1 MSYYHTPVLLDEVV
15 SGLHI
20 EEGKRYIDAT
30 LGGGG
35 HAWEIIKRGGIL
47 LGIDAD
53 WEAVGHTREEFKRNK
68 QESAVPGEWSIVQGN
83 FRDIAKIAKRNGFD
97 EVAGVLFDLGV
108 SSRQLD
114 SADKGFTYRI
124 GTGRLDMRF
133 DQLAGEPADAYV
145 NRVSEEELYE
155 IFSKFG
161 EEERARTIAHALVRA
176 RSIKPLKTAGDIN
189 KVVIDMIGNE
199 HASQPTLSRIFQAI
213 RIAVNDE
220 LRAIEDG
227 LIGAHDV
234 LQKNGRLVVISFH
247 SLEDRIVKQEMRKSY
262 WQLVTKKPIRASE
275 KELYE
280 NGRSRSAKLRIAQK
294 L

>member
-1 MSYYHTPVLLDEVV
+1 MSYYHTPVLLDEVI

-20 EEGKRYIDAT
+20 EKGKRYIDAT

-35 HAWEIIKRGGIL
+35 HAWEIVKRGGIL

-53 WEAVGHTREEFKRNK
+53 WDAVGYVREEFKRN
-68 QESAVPGEWSIVQGN
+68 ESESGTRGEWTIIQGN
-83 FRDIAKIAKRNGFD
+83 FRDIAEIAQTNGFN

-133 DQLAGEPADAYV
+133 DQQAGEPADMYV

-155 IFSKFG
+155 VFSKYG
-161 EEERARTIAHALVRA
+161 EEERARTIAHALIRA
-176 RSIKPLKTAGDIN
+176 RSIKPLKTAGDVN
-189 KVVIDMIGNE
+189 KVVSDIIGNE
-199 HASQPTLSRIFQAI
+199 HASNATLSRIFQAI

-220 LRAIEDG
+220 LGAIQDG
-227 LIGAHDV
+227 LVGSHDV
-234 LQKNGRLVVISFH
+234 LATNGRLAVISFH
-247 SLEDRIVKQEMRKSY
+247 SLEDRIVKQEMRKDY
-262 WQLVTKKPIRASE
+262 WKEVTKKPIRASYDE
-275 KELYE
+275 VKH
-280 NGRSRSAKLRIAQK
+280 NGRSRSAKLRIAEK